1 MHDDDRAP
9 HLPRPAPTPRETL
22 SGHRL
27 CMQCLH
33 PLAGTTIERDAAT
46 GLLYCRCVECGTA
59 AALFEYPSAAPWL
72 RRFKS
77 VAAASFA
84 VLAILV
90 VAASAGIGGL
100 AASVGSEFGGE
111 ATADAIVTAYRESGF
126 RALDTTTD
134 GSFDSGIY
142 ANADRAWLET
152 DAGRAAVRA
161 SRFSARALLQ
171 VAGVCLIAAAI
182 VSPFAILAG
191 MVALRRGPL
200 VRAALGALLP
210 TIGGAIALASI
221 VTMTALLPAR
231 TSFSW
236 RTFAEAENGPHFAV
250 LIIAWLA
257 LFSGTLATIAPA
269 AAAALF
275 RFILPPSD
283 RRLVAW
289 IWEWRGRPVP
299 RD

>member
-1 MHDDDRAP
+1 MPDDDRDP
-9 HLPRPAPTPRETL
+9 DLPRSAPPPRETL
-22 SGHRL
+22 SGDRL

-33 PLAGTTIERDAAT
+33 PLAGSAVERDAST

-90 VAASAGIGGL
+90 VAASAGVGGIFTSI
-100 AASVGSEFGGE
+100 ASEFGAE
-111 ATADAIVTAYRESGF
+111 ASAHAIAAAYRDAGF
-126 RALDTTTD
+126 STQDATLNY
-134 GSFDSGIY
+134 FDNGIY

-161 SRFSARALLQ
+161 SRFSASALLQ
-171 VAGVCLIAAAI
+171 VAGLCLIAAAI

-200 VRAALGALLP
+200 ARAALGALLP

-231 TSFSW
+231 TNFSW
-236 RTFAEAENGPHFAV
+236 RIFAEAENGPHFAV
-250 LIIAWLA
+250 LVIAWIA
-257 LFSGTLATIAPA
+257 LVSGTLAAIAPA
-269 AAAALF
+269 AVAALF